1 MFNMFKHFRRALQR
15 RSSNFASSCARDVDA
30 TDAVLAKLRRVIEVP
45 AVDGAAVEAME
56 PRSSPDGDYGAPGGI
71 VGPGRGDF
79 SPRKIPKRID
89 WSTG

>member
-1 MFNMFKHFRRALQR
+1 MFNMFKHFRRALRR

-30 TDAVLAKLRRVIEVP
+30 TDAVLAKLSRVIEVP

-56 PRSSPDGDYGAPGGI
+56 PRSSPWGDVALSAPVEVIFRQGN
-71 VGPGRGDF
+71 P
-79 SPRKIPKRID
+79 PKKN